1 MKNQKTKPI
10 RKSIAVIGEGLTE
23 YRYIESM
30 RTNERYR
37 FHLFPGVPKHSDIND
52 MVALGK
58 KRLNEGYDYVLCL
71 VDMDVILSNQEKLR
85 QYKLLQKQNRKIE
98 FIESNPCTEYWFL
111 MHYMPRSSSKEYST
125 YEAVAKELRKYIPDY
140 DKSEEFFNKTDIY
153 KYLKENSNMLRAIEM
168 SRDLDH
174 LRTNEPDVYKSYSQM
189 YKLFDKILEITQK
202 K

>member
-52 MVALGK
+52 MVALTRK
-58 KRLNEGYDYVLCL
+58 DSTKVMNYVLCL

-111 MHYMPRSSSKEYST
+111 MHYMPRAQVRNIQHT
-125 YEAVAKELRKYIPDY
+125 R
-140 DKSEEFFNKTDIY
+140 
-153 KYLKENSNMLRAIEM
+153 
-168 SRDLDH
+168 
-174 LRTNEPDVYKSYSQM
+174 Q
-189 YKLFDKILEITQK
+189 
-202 K
+202 